1 MMIGIG
7 GGALPMGKR
16 LAELRRKKA
25 WLLFLLKIV
34 GTEAFEVDTTN
45 RNSLLARQHEKQGSC

>member
-1 MMIGIG
+1 MMVGIG
-7 GGALPMGKR
+7 GGPLPMGKR
-16 LAELRRKKA
+16 LAELRRKKS

-45 RNSLLARQHEKQGSC
+45 RNSLLAQQHEKQGSC